1 MSPSAKLRETRAPN
15 QRMLRGPTHDP
26 SVITASDNV
35 SCGSS
40 NSDPDDPSCPK
51 GDGAQGRR
59 DSPRRTDSPRLMEM
73 EEGQAEGNEP
83 HQMRNLSWMALHLRI
98 AALEQS
104 QAALIQRIAALEPVP
119 PTLDSESLGQK
130 VKVTFSPWRVLNSVL
145 VLGAGAYK
153 AVATLQGNTA
163 GPTAVDWT
171 VGVLWSLIV
180 YWVSFL
186 DDSTCGQSNWFFSYD
201 LSPVLF
207 IVLEDLVA
215 MGLFAGIM
223 VIALTTIL
231 RYEPAGVIPFVV
243 VWCAATS
250 GVGFLV
256 LFPLARRW
264 LLSTLRNLVSNRQL
278 PHFPCGFKF
287 VTSDWSVRNPPGL
300 CIIGLLLM
308 VLTKPVCP
316 GRIVFSLNEGRF
328 HFPIVTILAFF
339 ASGLI
344 RMSYRMLT
352 GCPLFST
359 YIISVF

>member
-1 MSPSAKLRETRAPN
+1 MSPSAKLRETRAPT
-15 QRMLRGPTHDP
+15 QRMPRGPTHDP
-26 SVITASDNV
+26 SGITASDNV
-35 SCGSS
+35 SYGSS

-51 GDGAQGRR
+51 GDGAQGRG

-73 EEGQAEGNEP
+73 EEGQAKGNEP
-83 HQMRNLSWMALHLRI
+83 HQMRDLSWMALHLRI

-104 QAALIQRIAALEPVP
+104 QTALLQRIAALEPVP
-119 PTLDSESLGQK
+119 PTLDSDFLGQK
-130 VKVTFSPWRVLNSVL
+130 LKVTFSPWRVLNSVL

-153 AVATLQGNTA
+153 ALATLEGNTA

-201 LSPVLF
+201 LSSVLF

-223 VIALTTIL
+223 VITLTTIL

-250 GVGFLV
+250 GVGVLV
-256 LFPLARRW
+256 LFPLARRF
-264 LLSTLRNLVSNRQL
+264 NRQL
-278 PHFPCGFKF
+278 PHFPCSFKF
-287 VTSDWSVRNPPGL
+287 AASDWSVRNPPGL
-300 CIIGLLLM
+300 CIIGLLL